1 MHARVGDIELTLV
14 EMPAASGG
22 ESDEGEEAPPPKRPA
37 SIEDEPDLFGAKDDQ
52 GVPRLPDYGEEA
64 EAGEGA
70 T

>member
-14 EMPAASGG
+14 EMPPTGG
-22 ESDEGEEAPPPKRPA
+22 DPDEGEEAPSPKRPA

-52 GVPRLPDYGEEA
+52 GVPRLPDYGSEEA